1 MHKHSQSTNVYARN
15 IYETLKRNDKNTSK
29 RSQLRAVIH
38 LSEFRMAEIFKRF
51 TCYRNLSSLKKGWR
65 PVTTVTL
72 SAFVTGIMRRLAN
85 YDGHL
90 HAQNTL

>member
-1 MHKHSQSTNVYARN
+1 MEQAKE
-15 IYETLKRNDKNTSK
+15 ETKA
-29 RSQLRAVIH
+29 AVAKSAIQESVEPRRDSSIR
-38 LSEFRMAEIFKRF
+38 LGIFKRF
-51 TCYRNLSSLKKGWR
+51 TCYRNLSRLDKGWR
-65 PVTTVTL
+65 PVTAVTL

>member
-1 MHKHSQSTNVYARN
+1 MLATQARKQAKEERQKQRRQSAILWGQESVEPRRDSS
-15 IYETLKRNDKNTSK
+15 IRLG
-29 RSQLRAVIH
+29 
-38 LSEFRMAEIFKRF
+38 IFKRF
-51 TCYRNLSSLKKGWR
+51 TCYRNLSRSDKGWR
-65 PVTTVTL
+65 PVTAVTL